1 MIFLFT
7 RKSDRRTM
15 VEILSV
21 KNNLNNEG
29 DTKVRKRILLF
40 IAILAITVLAACGA
54 GGNEKVDEEKKTI
67 QFGATSG
74 PYSDMVNKAI
84 KPLLEEKGY
93 TVENTEFSD
102 YIQPNNALHNGDI
115 DANLFQHKIY
125 YESFAEENGMDLS
138 ELIIVPTAPMGLFSN
153 KYSSVDEI
161 EDGST
166 ITVAND
172 PTNLARTLIML
183 QDEGLITIADDVDP
197 LRAAIADIEENLKNL
212 KFHEIEAGQLPRTV
226 DSEDLAAVPGNFALA
241 ADFDLLA
248 ALALENMPDDYR
260 NRVVVNTKDIDQPWA
275 KDIIEV
281 IESPEFEEIIDTE
294 FQGFGKPEWMK

>member
-1 MIFLFT
+1 L
-7 RKSDRRTM
+7 RKSLLVIISLVT
-15 VEILSV
+15 
-21 KNNLNNEG
+21 
-29 DTKVRKRILLF
+29 ILL
-40 IAILAITVLAACGA
+40 LAACGS
-54 GGNEKVDEEKKTI
+54 GNDNSSGDEKKVL

-74 PYSDMVNKAI
+74 PYSDMVNKAL

-93 TVENTEFSD
+93 EVENTEFSD

-125 YESFAEENGMDLS
+125 YESFAEENDMDLS
-138 ELIIVPTAPMGLFSN
+138 ELKIVPTAPMGLFSN
-153 KYSSVDEI
+153 KYDSIDEI

-172 PTNLARTLIML
+172 PSNLARTLIML

-197 LRAAIADIEENLKNL
+197 LVAAISDIEENPKNL

-226 DSEDLAAVPGNFALA
+226 ESEDLASVPGNFALA
-241 ADFDLLA
+241 ADFDLLDA
-248 ALALENMPDDYR
+248 IALENMPDDYR
-260 NRVVVNTKDIDQPWA
+260 NRVVVNTKDVDTAWA

-281 IESPEFEEIIDTE
+281 IESAEFEEIIDSDFE
-294 FQGFGKPEWMK
+294 GFGKPEWMQ

>member
-1 MIFLFT
+1 
-7 RKSDRRTM
+7 
-15 VEILSV
+15 V
-21 KNNLNNEG
+21 K
-29 DTKVRKRILLF
+29 KRIFF
-40 IAILAITVLAACGA
+40 IITILTLTILAACGA
-54 GGNEKVDEEKKTI
+54 EGNEQADEEKATLK
-67 QFGATSG
+67 FGATSG

-125 YESFAEENGMDLS
+125 YESFAEENDMDLS

-153 KYSSVDEI
+153 KYSSIDEI

-183 QDEGLITIADDVDP
+183 QDEGLITIAEDVDP

-212 KFHEIEAGQLPRTV
+212 EFHEIEAGQLPRTV

-241 ADFDLLA
+241 ADFDLLD

-260 NRVVVNTKDIDQPWA
+260 NRVVVNTKDLDESWA

-281 IESPEFEEIIDTE
+281 IESPEFEEIIDEE